1 MTLEKP
7 KNESSPPKKLADPEH
22 RGCVYKLENNFE
34 VNEETQTGQITH
46 WKIFRPRTY
55 MYLHKLAAFL
65 ANVSV
70 CVFNKICLTL
80 SRESGIFGADKR
92 RRFHRLISEGEY
104 FYGTPLQ
111 GQEFC

>member
-55 MYLHKLAAFL
+55 MYLHKLAAL
-65 ANVSV
+65 SSERQ
-70 CVFNKICLTL
+70 CLRFQQNML
-80 SRESGIFGADKR
+80 DAEQGIWNLWG
-92 RRFHRLISEGEY
+92 
-104 FYGTPLQ
+104 
-111 GQEFC
+111 